1 VFLTR
6 ATGIGP
12 LGANLSRR
20 RQLGPPPADGAS
32 RPPVPPTRFE
42 IVGVVADVRNAP
54 LGQSTEPA
62 VYFSTRQFPFREL
75 FLAVRASD
83 RATAAAAVR
92 SAVKRAAPA
101 VPTGRLETWGDRFA
115 ARTAEARLLM
125 TLLLVFGGLAGF
137 LAALGVYGLFS
148 WSVALRTRELAIRLT
163 LGAPPVSV
171 GRLVLRHSLLLV
183 VAGIGAGLLLVRVG
197 QRALS
202 AVLFEV
208 SPTDLSA
215 TAIAACVL
223 LGATLAACAPPVVRA
238 MRVDPAAG
246 LRVE

>member
-1 VFLTR
+1 
-6 ATGIGP
+6 
-12 LGANLSRR
+12 
-20 RQLGPPPADGAS
+20 
-32 RPPVPPTRFE
+32 
-42 IVGVVADVRNAP
+42 
-54 LGQSTEPA
+54 
-62 VYFSTRQFPFREL
+62 
-75 FLAVRASD
+75 
-83 RATAAAAVR
+83 
-92 SAVKRAAPA
+92 
-101 VPTGRLETWGDRFA
+101 
-115 ARTAEARLLM
+115 
-125 TLLLVFGGLAGF
+125 
-137 LAALGVYGLFS
+137 
-148 WSVALRTRELAIRLT
+148 
-163 LGAPPVSV
+163 
-171 GRLVLRHSLLLV
+171 VLRHSLLLV